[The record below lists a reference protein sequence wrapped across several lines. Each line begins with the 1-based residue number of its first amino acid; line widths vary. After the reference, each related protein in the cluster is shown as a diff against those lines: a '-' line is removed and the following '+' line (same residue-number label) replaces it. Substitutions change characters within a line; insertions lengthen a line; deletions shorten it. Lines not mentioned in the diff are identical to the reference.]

1 MVIMQQKIVP
11 TIVSCLLSA
20 VLGFGLGILFQR
32 CFPPISLERY
42 IIAHMPPPEYSL
54 AAFREVNSEVEHL
67 LGERFPGSTLA
78 CYVVPTTIGDYEIVF
93 STGQAQQPRLGF
105 SNPLKEELKT
115 LIETKLAKVLSDES
129 KAAPLKRS
137 TPDN

>member
-1 MVIMQQKIVP
+1 
-11 TIVSCLLSA
+11 
-20 VLGFGLGILFQR
+20 
-32 CFPPISLERY
+32 
-42 IIAHMPPPEYSL
+42 MPPPEYSL